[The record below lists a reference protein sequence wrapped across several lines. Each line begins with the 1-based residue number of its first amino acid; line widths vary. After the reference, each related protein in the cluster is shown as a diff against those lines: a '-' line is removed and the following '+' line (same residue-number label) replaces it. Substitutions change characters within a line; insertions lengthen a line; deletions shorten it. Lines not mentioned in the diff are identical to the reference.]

1 MAGDIASELI
11 VYLKAISGITDLV
24 SSGTAARIYEDD
36 PKQAVSLPYVV
47 FEVFEGST
55 EMHLGGIAGVARNRI
70 QIDAYAATKA
80 GAFALA
86 EQIKFA
92 VAGYRGTM
100 GSTFVHDESGRGS
113 YQRGRDQPTP
123 GGNQRRHWV
132 SRDYILTY
140 QEATS

>member
-1 MAGDIASELI
+1 MAGDIATDLRT
-11 VYLKAISGITDLV
+11 YLKTVSGITDLV
-24 SSGTAARIYEDD
+24 GTGTGARVYEED
-36 PKQAVSLPYVV
+36 PKQAASLPYVV

-55 EMHLGGIAGVARNRI
+55 ESHLGGIAGVARNRI
-70 QIDAYAATKA
+70 QIDAYATTAA

-92 VAGYRGTM
+92 VAAYRGLM
-100 GSTFVHDESGRGS
+100 GTTFVHDESGNGS
-113 YQRGRDQPTP
+113 YERGHDRPTT
-123 GGNQRRHWV
+123 GGNQRRYWI